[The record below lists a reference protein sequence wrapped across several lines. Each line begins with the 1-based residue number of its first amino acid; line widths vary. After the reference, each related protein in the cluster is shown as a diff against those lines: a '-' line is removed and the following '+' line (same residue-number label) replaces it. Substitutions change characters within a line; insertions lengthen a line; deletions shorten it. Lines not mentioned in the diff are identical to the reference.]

1 MPLEMSEIRTVANEH
16 IKRDTADGG
25 QWTCH
30 CEACLGMR
38 SLVGMEKILL
48 IRPLVREIEQLEDQI
63 AQAKSGPE
71 RDALRAQF
79 DTASDRLAEV
89 MAKR

>member
-1 MPLEMSEIRTVANEH
+1 MEETGTTMPLEMSEIRTVANEH

-48 IRPLVREIEQLEDQI
+48 PQLDFRHRPCNFVEIMPRLEEHLQRS
-63 AQAKSGPE
+63 KG
-71 RDALRAQF
+71 
-79 DTASDRLAEV
+79 
-89 MAKR
+89 